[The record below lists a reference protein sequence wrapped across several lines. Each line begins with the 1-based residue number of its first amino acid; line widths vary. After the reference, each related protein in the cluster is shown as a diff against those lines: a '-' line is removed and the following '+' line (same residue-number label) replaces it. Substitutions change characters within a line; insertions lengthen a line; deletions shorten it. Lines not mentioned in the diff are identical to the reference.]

1 MYWLEFAGSL
11 VAGSVFSGAC
21 VVVRYRGWRYFA
33 RLKFI
38 GRKPE
43 RKPLSLEMRVE
54 LGSDMEMA
62 EWDEEF
68 RRLAEPIERAKAAL
82 EWERVQ
88 AEIVRR
94 TVELELER
102 EAARLAEKA
111 QEVCVDCEYAE
122 QRTYADRHVRRL
134 KIWSCPECLQRDR
147 RRAELVGREMLFLT

>member
-38 GRKPE
+38 GRK
-43 RKPLSLEMRVE
+43 LHAHLQ
-54 LGSDMEMA
+54 A